1 MHAEKISEIVAH
13 FIGLFGAA
21 TDEARMRSNYLDGA
35 RPREA
40 DPSLSE
46 DEAFSPAFTSN
57 LQLKDYDPGVDY
69 RSVSYDIN
77 YADPRHFGGAFE
89 ETLKKLAEIAS
100 RDLSAPH
107 FGANVYLPGED
118 EEEELEVFQGPGSV
132 ISHVAQANM
141 LIDDDHLNMTGDQP
155 QLRDT
160 SFVTHRL
167 MEFSEKA
174 EAFTPFSSYDRVDT
188 QEGLRAIA
196 DDIHEYVQAARE
208 SSATTMESG
217 EPQIIVLP
225 DNQID
230 GISTYAYVNGQL
242 VEEAPSID
250 DFMPDRG
257 IATPPTEPEKSDVPV
272 EQDVG
277 SENSLDVAA
286 GANVL
291 ANVVEI
297 TETAIISPV
306 TAVMGNYHQ
315 IDAISQF
322 YVYSDRDEIASVFN
336 HDDSATTVANNIAIF
351 ERSTYDDGK
360 PDTAEAAAETIFP
373 TAWRVSVIEGDVSFV
388 NWIEQYHFI
397 SDNDTMT
404 VTTTGSEATVLTG
417 GNAAVNLASFLGI
430 GMQYDLIIVGGD
442 ILDMNVISQI
452 ALLYDNDWVRA
463 EDGAPGATVQSGN
476 NLIWNLA
483 SIHNVGANDRFEAMP
498 DYVVQTQKAIEDR
511 DAAMPSGLS
520 HDGNF
525 EGYIG
530 LNVLYITGNLY
541 DVNIIKQ
548 VSILGDSDDVTQ
560 AVSNIL
566 EHNQGA
572 DIKIDTGS
580 NAVVNIAQITDYD
593 SFGQTTYLAGQ
604 LYSDAILIQGGL
616 VEHDTS
622 QPQPNS
628 DHLVNEVIA
637 FLGEDEPLG
646 GSEDAVINAGHDLS
660 WTLAQ
665 PADVMQTVVA

>member
-46 DEAFSPAFTSN
+46 DEPFSPAFASH

-69 RSVSYDIN
+69 RSVSYDVN
-77 YADPRHFGGAFE
+77 YEHPRQLGGIFE

-107 FGANVYLPGED
+107 FGANVYLPGE
-118 EEEELEVFQGPGSV
+118 EEELEVFQGPGSV

-141 LIDDDHLNMTGDQP
+141 LIDDDNLKMTGEQP
-155 QLRDT
+155 ELRDT

-174 EAFTPFSSYDRVDT
+174 EVFTPFSSYDRVDT

-196 DDIHEYVQAARE
+196 DDIHEYIQAARA
-208 SSATTMESG
+208 SGPPVMEG
-217 EPQIIVLP
+217 GPPQIFVLA
-225 DNQID
+225 DDQID
-230 GISTYAYVNGQL
+230 GPYVNGQL
-242 VEEAPSID
+242 VAEAPSID

-257 IATPPTEPEKSDVPV
+257 IATPPTEPEKSDVPL
-272 EQDVG
+272 EPDG
-277 SENSLDVAA
+277 NSLDVAA

-291 ANVVEI
+291 ANVVEV
-297 TETAIISPV
+297 TATAIMSPV
-306 TAVMGNYHQ
+306 TAVMGDYHQ
-315 IDAISQF
+315 IDAISQV

-336 HDDSATTVANNIAIF
+336 QDDSAATVAKNIAIF
-351 ERSTYDDGK
+351 ERSTYDNGE
-360 PDTAEAAAETIFP
+360 PEAAASSEETIFP
-373 TAWRVSVIEGDVSFV
+373 TAWRVSVVEGDVSFV

-404 VTTTGSEATVLTG
+404 VTTSGSEATVLTG
-417 GNAAVNLASFLGI
+417 GNSTVNLASFLGI
-430 GMQYDLIIVGGD
+430 GIQYDLIIVGGD

-452 ALLYDNDWVRA
+452 AILYDNDWVRA
-463 EDGAPGATVQSGN
+463 EDGAPGATVQAGN

-483 SIHNVGANDRFEAMP
+483 SIHNVGGNDRFEAMP

-511 DAAMPSGLS
+511 EAAMPAGLA
-520 HDGNF
+520 HDVNF
-525 EGYIG
+525 EGYAG

-541 DVNIIKQ
+541 DVNIVKQ
-548 VSILGDSDDVTQ
+548 VSILGDSDDVTL
-560 AVSNIL
+560 AVSDIL
-566 EHNQGA
+566 EHNAGVHIQ
-572 DIKIDTGS
+572 IDTGS

-616 VEHDTS
+616 VEHGAS
-622 QPQPNS
+622 QPNS
-628 DHLVNEVIA
+628 DHLANEVIA
-637 FLGEDEPLG
+637 FLGEDEPLS
-646 GSEDAVINAGHDLS
+646 GSEDGVINPDHDLS

>member
-21 TDEARMRSNYLDGA
+21 TEEARMRSNYLDGA

-46 DEAFSPAFTSN
+46 DEASSAAFASN
-57 LQLKDYDPGVDY
+57 LQLKDYDPGVEY

-77 YADPRHFGGAFE
+77 YANSHSFGGVFE

-107 FGANVYLPGED
+107 FGANVYLPGEK
-118 EEEELEVFQGPGSV
+118 EEELEVFQGPGSV
-132 ISHVAQANM
+132 IGHVAQANM
-141 LIDDDHLNMTGDQP
+141 LIDDDQLNMTGEQP
-155 QLRDT
+155 ELRDT
-160 SFVTHRL
+160 SFVTQRL
-167 MEFSEKA
+167 TEYSETA
-174 EAFTPFSSYDRVDT
+174 EVFTPFSNYDRVDT

-196 DDIHEYVQAARE
+196 DDMHEYIQAARANG
-208 SSATTMESG
+208 ATTMESG
-217 EPQIIVLP
+217 QPQIFVLT
-225 DNQID
+225 DNQLDVI
-230 GISTYAYVNGQL
+230 GTYTYVNGQL
-242 VEEAPSID
+242 VEEAPKID
-250 DFMPDRG
+250 DFMPERG
-257 IATPPTEPEKSDVPV
+257 IAKPPTKPEKSDAPV
-272 EQDVG
+272 EQDGG
-277 SENSLDVAA
+277 SGNSLDVAA

-291 ANVVEI
+291 ANVVQV
-297 TETAIISPV
+297 TETAIICPV

-322 YVYSDRDEIASVFN
+322 YVYSDRDEIASVFDR
-336 HDDSATTVANNIAIF
+336 DDSATSVANNIAIF
-351 ERSTYDDGK
+351 ERSTYDDGNIK
-360 PDTAEAAAETIFP
+360 TTEPAAEAIFP

-388 NWIEQYHFI
+388 NWVEQYHFI

-404 VTTTGSEATVLTG
+404 VTTTGSQATVLTG

-452 ALLYDNDWVRA
+452 ALLYDNDWIRA
-463 EDGAPGATVQSGN
+463 EDDAPGATVQSGS

-498 DYVVQTQKAIEDR
+498 DHMIQTQKAIEDR

-566 EHNQGA
+566 EHNQNV

-593 SFGQTTYLAGQ
+593 TFGQTTYLAGQ

-616 VEHDTS
+616 VDHDTS

-628 DHLVNEVIA
+628 IRLANEVIA

-646 GSEDAVINAGHDLS
+646 ASEDVVINAGHDLS